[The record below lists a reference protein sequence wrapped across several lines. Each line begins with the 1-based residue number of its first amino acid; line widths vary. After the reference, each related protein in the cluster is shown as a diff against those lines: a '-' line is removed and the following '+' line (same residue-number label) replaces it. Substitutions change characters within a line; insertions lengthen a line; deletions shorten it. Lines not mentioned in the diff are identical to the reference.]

1 MFDQIVSDSSART
14 RPLALALSLAGQLSL
29 VGLAV
34 LVPLLLTESLT
45 EAAGPG
51 RLLRLV
57 AAPLPRGDW
66 KAAVQ
71 RQTAVRAAG
80 KPAPHGFTEPAFRE
94 PANVPAGVLLADD
107 APGVSALSAEAA
119 SYDASDGVPGALPAE
134 VMPPPKVAAPKPAQP
149 PQAPPAIVRLKVGGI
164 VQAAK
169 ILNQVTPA
177 YPPLARQARIAGVVR
192 LEAVIGRNGR
202 ISSLQVTSGHPLL
215 VQAALEAVRQWV
227 YLPTL
232 LNGEPVEILTQIEVH
247 FKLGE

>member
-1 MFDQIVSDSSART
+1 MFDQIVSNSSART

-29 VGLAV
+29 VGLAI
-34 LVPLLLTESLT
+34 LFPLLIT

-66 KAAVQ
+66 KSAVQ
-71 RQTAVRAAG
+71 RQTPVQAAG
-80 KPAPHGFTEPAFRE
+80 KPVPHAFTEPAFQE
-94 PANVPAGVLLADD
+94 PVTVARGILLADD
-107 APGVSALSAEAA
+107 APGVSVLSTESAHYGAF
-119 SYDASDGVPGALPAE
+119 DGVPGAIPTE
-134 VMPPPKVAAPKPAQP
+134 VMPPPKAAPPKPLQP
-149 PQAPPAIVRLKVGGI
+149 PPAPPALVRLRVGGV

-177 YPPLARQARIAGVVR
+177 YPSLARQARITGVVR

-232 LNGEPVEILTQIEVH
+232 LNGEPVEVLTQIEVH